1 MEKANSLNFKSFAP
15 NLVNSF
21 LPFGIIALVAMLVL
35 PLPVALLDT
44 FFVLNITLSLLIL
57 MVALHTQRPLDFSS
71 FPNLLLIATVLRLGL
86 NVASTRIVLKDG
98 HTGPDAAGKVI
109 EAFGEFI
116 VSGNYAVGIFVFTI
130 LVIINLVVITKG
142 AGRVSEVSARFTLD
156 ALPGKQMAI
165 DADLNAGILTPE
177 EAKERREEV
186 SKEADFYGSM
196 DGASKFVK
204 GDAIAG
210 ILILVVNVVGG
221 LIIGL
226 LQHQLAIG
234 QAAEAYILLAI

>member
-1 MEKANSLNFKSFAP
+1 MQQTNAISLKGIGPNFINSL
-15 NLVNSF
+15 

-35 PLPVALLDT
+35 PLPIALLDT

-57 MVALHTQRPLDFSS
+57 MVAMHTQRPLDFSS

-86 NVASTRIVLKDG
+86 NVASTRIVLKEG

-116 VSGNYAVGIFVFTI
+116 VSGNYAVGIFVFSI

-177 EAKERREEV
+177 EAKLRREEV
-186 SKEADFYGSM
+186 TKRGRFLRLNGWC
-196 DGASKFVK
+196 F
-204 GDAIAG
+204 
-210 ILILVVNVVGG
+210 
-221 LIIGL
+221 
-226 LQHQLAIG
+226 
-234 QAAEAYILLAI
+234 

>member
-1 MEKANSLNFKSFAP
+1 MEKASTLNLKGFAP

-98 HTGPDAAGKVI
+98 HTGPDAAGQVI

-116 VSGNYAVGIFVFTI
+116 VSGNYAVGIFVFSI

-142 AGRVSEVSARFTLD
+142 AGRVSKS
-156 ALPGKQMAI
+156 LP
-165 DADLNAGILTPE
+165 DL
-177 EAKERREEV
+177 
-186 SKEADFYGSM
+186 
-196 DGASKFVK
+196 
-204 GDAIAG
+204 
-210 ILILVVNVVGG
+210 
-221 LIIGL
+221 
-226 LQHQLAIG
+226 H
-234 QAAEAYILLAI
+234 

>member
-1 MEKANSLNFKSFAP
+1 MERADKLNLKTFAP
-15 NLVNSF
+15 SLVNYF

-98 HTGPDAAGKVI
+98 HTGPDAAGQVI

-116 VSGNYAVGIFVFTI
+116 VSGNYANQAAV
-130 LVIINLVVITKG
+130 
-142 AGRVSEVSARFTLD
+142 
-156 ALPGKQMAI
+156 I
-165 DADLNAGILTPE
+165 DAGNVWGVDYSDSLDDSNEIRSTLGFNLSWISPAGPMTFVISNN
-177 EAKERREEV
+177 V
-186 SKEADFYGSM
+186 SK
-196 DGASKFVK
+196 ASTDQDESFNFRL
-204 GDAIAG
+204 GTTF
-210 ILILVVNVVGG
+210 
-221 LIIGL
+221 
-226 LQHQLAIG
+226 
-234 QAAEAYILLAI
+234 

>member
-1 MEKANSLNFKSFAP
+1 MEKASAIKIKGFAP

-57 MVALHTQRPLDFSS
+57 RIALHSTTVGFSS

-86 NVASTRIVLKDG
+86 NVADSYCFKRRSYG
-98 HTGPDAAGKVI
+98 ARRAGKVI

-130 LVIINLVVITKG
+130 LVIINLVITKG
-142 AGRVSEVSARFTLD
+142 AAEFQRFLLD
-156 ALPGKQMAI
+156 
-165 DADLNAGILTPE
+165 
-177 EAKERREEV
+177 
-186 SKEADFYGSM
+186 
-196 DGASKFVK
+196 
-204 GDAIAG
+204 
-210 ILILVVNVVGG
+210 
-221 LIIGL
+221 L
-226 LQHQLAIG
+226 LWMLCQGNKWQ
-234 QAAEAYILLAI
+234 

>member
-1 MEKANSLNFKSFAP
+1 MQQQQAIKFKHIGPNFMNSL
-15 NLVNSF
+15 

-57 MVALHTQRPLDFSS
+57 MVAMHTHRPLEFSS

-116 VSGNYAVGIFVFTI
+116 VSGNYAVGIFVFSI

-165 DADLNAGILTPE
+165 DADLNAGILTPD
-177 EAKERREEV
+177 EAKARREEV
-186 SKEADFYGSM
+186 TQEADFYGSM

-210 ILILVVNVVGG
+210 TDTDCKYRRRFNNWSG
-221 LIIGL
+221 
-226 LQHQLAIG
+226 
-234 QAAEAYILLAI
+234 AAQFANWSG